1 MLADIL
7 KRAIGAIPLTAIT
20 TFVTQFSDLLHVP
33 YLTHPDWSAAVNQS
47 IRPFGVV
54 AVLII
59 FIVFYL
65 LGKTP
70 LRWISLGLLVLS
82 FGLMLVCYRFSSTI
96 DSIPDPE
103 TTERTIGLWK
113 EVYMAACLSLVAAA
127 TTVGLWF
134 TAK

>member
-7 KRAIGAIPLTAIT
+7 KRGIGAIPLTAIV
-20 TFVTQFSDLLHVP
+20 TFVTQFSNLLHVP

-54 AVLII
+54 VVLII
-59 FIVFYL
+59 FIVCYL
-65 LGKTP
+65 LGKTS

-82 FGLMLVCYRFSSTI
+82 LGLMLVCYRFSSTI

-103 TTERTIGLWK
+103 T
-113 EVYMAACLSLVAAA
+113 
-127 TTVGLWF
+127 
-134 TAK
+134 